1 MSYLTHTP
9 SRTTS
14 ESGQAL
20 LLLLMMMAVIVTIT
34 GAAAYRT
41 TTQTK
46 ATKES
51 EEGKKAYQG
60 AVGYLEQALQGIVIT
75 PIAGFD
81 SGIIPVGSSAQNR
94 DGTSSTAF
102 TTKIAK
108 DGMYTIYLY
117 EYNPDTN
124 MLNLPAPGGTLS
136 PLYYSIVGTEC
147 PVFELT
153 FVSGATHTLTRLF
166 TKQSEIIIPCS
177 QYKLTAVSEANVITP
192 AVANVTID
200 TIVFNR
206 SITINPSLIPPETK
220 LLIVR
225 SLFTNATIGFSS
237 TPASQGRRIFST
249 ARTQEG
255 AQKTVSIFQPHPQIP
270 LELFITSF

>member
-1 MSYLTHTP
+1 MSHFHHNP
-9 SRTTS
+9 SPTRTTA

-75 PIAGFD
+75 PMTGFD

-102 TTKIAK
+102 TTQIAK
-108 DGMYTIYLY
+108 DGMHTIYLY

-124 MLNLPAPGGTLS
+124 SLTSPA
-136 PLYYSIVGTEC
+136 
-147 PVFELT
+147 
-153 FVSGATHTLTRLF
+153 A
-166 TKQSEIIIPCS
+166 
-177 QYKLTAVSEANVITP
+177 
-192 AVANVTID
+192 
-200 TIVFNR
+200 
-206 SITINPSLIPPETK
+206 
-220 LLIVR
+220 
-225 SLFTNATIGFSS
+225 
-237 TPASQGRRIFST
+237 
-249 ARTQEG
+249 
-255 AQKTVSIFQPHPQIP
+255 
-270 LELFITSF
+270 